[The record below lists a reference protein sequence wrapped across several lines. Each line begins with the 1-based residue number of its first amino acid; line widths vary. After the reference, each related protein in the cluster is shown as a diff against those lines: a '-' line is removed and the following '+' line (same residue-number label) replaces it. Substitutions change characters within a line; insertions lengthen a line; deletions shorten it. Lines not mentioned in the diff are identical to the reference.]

1 MKNNILKCYIVLAFF
16 LTSAMLFAQG
26 PEQNDADGDL
36 EELAQDGT
44 GAAPIDDY
52 VMVLALIGSAFV
64 FYTMKANTK
73 KGTALEK

>member
-26 PEQNDADGDL
+26 PEQDDADGDL

-64 FYTMKANTK
+64 LYSMKANTK
-73 KGTALEK
+73 PGNTIEK